1 VICPQKE
8 NACLLDADLEIRL
21 RPRCDDAMRER
32 HIDIGRAE
40 PALLAGVLT
49 LGIAV
54 SSTQYAIA
62 GPFAAPLVVGDR
74 TQAMFDLWSLQHFCG
89 GILIGALLVRFQPL
103 PSGWRVFALAVG
115 AIALSWEA
123 IELAMEAGVF
133 GAGVSRW
140 KDGYEHWSNRLVGD
154 PLLVVCGALVARR
167 FAYAWKIA
175 MAPASVWLLIN
186 VASPSSMY
194 IQRLIF

>member
-1 VICPQKE
+1 MGEKKT
-8 NACLLDADLEIRL
+8 LADPAPVLKFGNDLAVMR
-21 RPRCDDAMRER
+21 AMPER
-32 HIDIGRAE
+32 HKNIAGPELAL
-40 PALLAGVLT
+40 PAFVAAVGVPV
-49 LGIAV
+49 AFAQWV
-54 SSTQYAIA
+54 IA
-62 GPFAAPLVVGDR
+62 GPFTAPFVIGDR

-89 GILIGALLVRFQPL
+89 GILIGALLARFRPL
-103 PSGWRVFALAVG
+103 PSGWRAFALAVG

-123 IELAMEAGVF
+123 AELAMEAGVF

-140 KDGYEHWSNRLVGD
+140 KDGFEHWSNRLVGD

-175 MAPASVWLLIN
+175 MAPASVWLLVN